1 VTTLLAMRSS
11 PSRFRGKA
19 KNKISG
25 GTFVPRCSPMASV
38 VRGKR
43 YVVNASVRQ
52 LASRLA
58 GDAVIVFRLPVIYTR
73 LFNQFKF
80 KTNGG

>member
-1 VTTLLAMRSS
+1 VITLLAMRLS

-19 KNKISG
+19 NV
-25 GTFVPRCSPMASV
+25 VPRCSPMASV

-43 YVVNASVRQ
+43 YVVNRFRAATRIVPRGRRAKCFL
-52 LASRLA
+52 LACHLHGAYSIA
-58 GDAVIVFRLPVIYTR
+58 KY
-73 LFNQFKF
+73 